1 MTSRDFVI
9 WMKGF
14 MEACNDYTA
23 TPKQWDRIK
32 EVLYEVEDF
41 DDNPGIDTE
50 IDGGWNDWYHQ
61 NVKDQLPLSGSITV
75 TQSYPSTITFSS
87 GSSNMQVT
95 ATVWNDKM
103 GHWHYT
109 NYPEGT
115 GGYYHGSN
123 NKKEKQ
129 QLND

>member
-14 MEACNDYTA
+14 TEACNDFTA

-41 DDNPGIDTE
+41 DDNPGIDAE
-50 IDGGWNDWYHQ
+50 IDGGWNDWYRQ
-61 NVKDQLPLSGSITV
+61 NVKDQLPLSGSVTVSNITAN
-75 TQSYPSTITFSS
+75 SIT
-87 GSSNMQVT
+87 GSSSNT
-95 ATVWNDKM
+95 HITTTVWNDKM
-103 GHWHYT
+103 GNWHYT

>member
-9 WMKGF
+9 WLKGF
-14 MEACNDYTA
+14 TEACNDFTA

-32 EVLYEVEDF
+32 EVLEGVEDY
-41 DDNPGIDTE
+41 DDNPE
-50 IDGGWNDWYHQ
+50 IDDGWNDWYHQ
-61 NVKDQLPLSGSITV
+61 NVRDQLPLSGSITV
-75 TQSYPSTITFSS
+75 TQSYPQTITFSTAS
-87 GSSNMQVT
+87 TGTTVS

-103 GHWHYT
+103 GSWHYT

-115 GGYYHGSN
+115 GGYFHGSN

>member
-32 EVLYEVEDF
+32 EVLYEV
-41 DDNPGIDTE
+41 DDNELELDYEEESLIPGYLSGTS
-50 IDGGWNDWYHQ
+50 
-61 NVKDQLPLSGSITV
+61 LPLSGSITV
-75 TQSYPSTITFSS
+75 TQSYPRTITFSS